1 VEEGLRT
8 EEEVDGEED
17 EVRRG
22 ATITKVSQE
31 IGDKRKR
38 PSPNHSLTIYETF
51 LSINFPLISNLWI

>member
-22 ATITKVSQE
+22 ATITKVSHE
-31 IGDKRKR
+31 FGDKTET
-38 PSPNHSLTIYETF
+38 SLPEPQF
-51 LSINFPLISNLWI
+51 NNL